1 MTLYKLYFP
10 LLMALNSCC
19 SFFILTCFIINMF
32 FGSLANDT
40 LSNLKL
46 NVLLL
51 LALFVVSN
59 M

>member
-1 MTLYKLYFP
+1 
-10 LLMALNSCC
+10 MALNSCC

>member
-1 MTLYKLYFP
+1 
-10 LLMALNSCC
+10 MALNSCC
-19 SFFILTCFIINMF
+19 SFFILTCLIINMF